1 MADNIQKFSAVF
13 SAEIDSKN
21 FDKEVSK
28 LKATLTSQLGKGVA
42 DSVIESFTKVMS
54 QRKNFYSGFNFTN
67 LTNDITTAFMEGG
80 EKGIVKATK
89 AIEKMQGAINTL
101 DWLRNFDDGKFKSK
115 LQIFESMSE
124 DDLFRSLNKISP
136 YMKKYQKLAS
146 KREEFL
152 QIQKEASDKAK
163 NVVIHKRGTNFRSAV
178 SMQEDL
184 DGIVTDEVKRVVTSE
199 NLKDVNE
206 YNKLLNEM
214 KLLLQDLNNEHF
226 EDNGGTLPLLEMNQ
240 GDLEKSLTYY
250 KRISELIREIY
261 NAGANIKDSAGSS
274 VSSNIAIS
282 QLLSSD
288 TGDLNKLIQRS
299 SKIQR
304 TILDQIAQKLGLNEN
319 YNDIIKNYFSQIGGK
334 VERKTERKVLAV
346 KGSTTKSK
354 NISSENTT
362 EANAGTWNVGKTQ
375 DISQEMELASSLR
388 DEFVKL
394 GDTYTSLM
402 QRIKT
407 ETGTAVDQ
415 TQKEID
421 EVVSKAGDTYKTLV
435 KRLGFKPDAISS
447 LVGKNNEEY
456 LSSVYNKV
464 GTLDEV
470 KVAKK
475 KNIELQNR
483 NKELE
488 AELETLKSSSI
499 NTAATSQ
506 TKESKS
512 DELNIDYENIKKRIN
527 EEINAAL
534 KEEHSSININV
545 EQIKESVSKS
555 VFEGIDMSFTQIGV
569 HDIPVNAEKLVSDIN
584 ESINAAFTAS
594 HSPISIDVESFSNK
608 IKEAVEGGF
617 KGNYI
622 PNIDNKIIGNTE
634 EKKESPSSL
643 SESKPKSSSR
653 KKNPSDTKPKKSETA
668 KRYSENIKTAVE
680 RFNSAN
686 SDIRSFG
693 YSSDKIEKMQR
704 AIKSIESSIDKVRDE
719 NLDKLIPNSLL
730 QKGEKL
736 QKILDN
742 VKNKHKSQG
751 IYDKLSGDID
761 TYITNRKELE
771 KTGFKYG
778 TVEEQKEYQKRL
790 KSLESGKNK
799 IDSRRTEIPK
809 ELLNQKTEHGFDKK
823 FAGLASFLDRL
834 EVNER
839 KSVINES
846 ESVLKRVPRYIKAVS
861 GSKNE
866 DASFITETNNMI
878 SEIQKKM
885 DALGVS
891 TKNASSMQELW
902 NKTLEKGFEIAKKDS
917 LDKLSSEMQKIE
929 SLGKTNAGF
938 EAFKELS
945 EDVENLRNSKFTI
958 DKYPEILEELNK
970 SVLRAKEF
978 QNNKD
983 YIIANPGRTEA
994 VQAKYE
1000 GIKDRNPA
1008 AVKSD
1013 AFSERFSSLDEKF
1026 KEKDSLSK
1034 NEIEELHNEVN
1045 RLSGDFTAAGKTG
1058 KGFLDSIK
1066 DRFANL
1072 SVYLASFVSFYKIID
1087 YFRQGI
1093 GFVKEYDTAMTNLKK
1108 VAEGTSNEISQ
1119 FGKSSYA
1126 VANALGATNTAVID
1140 AGTEWSRL
1148 GYNIQEASELAK
1160 SSVIYSNVGEIDAAT
1175 ATTDLV
1181 SALKAFNVDAS
1192 DSMSVVDKLNELGR
1206 LCLLIQQ
1213 CIRLKIAI
1221 SVKVQKWIRPRKD
1234 LLEIFD

>member
-21 FDKEVSK
+21 FDREVSK

-54 QRKNFYSGFNFTN
+54 QRKDFYSGFNFTN

-101 DWLRNFDDGKFKSK
+101 DWLRNFDEGKFKNK

-226 EDNGGTLPLLEMNQ
+226 ENNGGTLPLSEMSQ

-250 KRISELIREIY
+250 KRVSELIREIY
-261 NAGANIKDSAGSS
+261 NMGANIKDSTGSS
-274 VSSNIAIS
+274 VNSNTAIS
-282 QLLSSD
+282 QLLNSD

-304 TILDQIAQKLGLNEN
+304 TILDQIAKKLGLNEN

-362 EANAGTWNVGKTQ
+362 EANAGTWNVGKAQ

-475 KNIELQNR
+475 RNIELQDR

-499 NTAATSQ
+499 NAAATSQ

-555 VFEGIDMSFTQIGV
+555 VFEGVEMSFTQIGV
-569 HDIPVNAEKLVSDIN
+569 HDVPVNAEKLISDIN
-584 ESINAAFTAS
+584 ESINTAFTAS
-594 HSPISIDVESFSNK
+594 HSPISVDVESLSNK
-608 IKEAVEGGF
+608 IKEAIENGF
-617 KGNYI
+617 KGNYS
-622 PNIDNKIIGNTE
+622 PNIDNKTTGNIE
-634 EKKESPSSL
+634 EKKENHSSI
-643 SESKPKSSSR
+643 ESQNKQSSR
-653 KKNPSDTKPKKSETA
+653 KKKSSDTKPKKSEIA
-668 KRYSENIKTAVE
+668 KKYSENIKTAVE

-704 AIKSIESSIDKVRDE
+704 AIKSIESSIDKVKDE

-751 IYDKLSGDID
+751 IYDKLGRDID

-790 KSLESGKNK
+790 KYLESGKNK

-809 ELLNQKTEHGFDKK
+809 ELLNQKTERGFDKK

-834 EVNER
+834 EINER

-929 SLGKTNAGF
+929 SLGKTKTGV
-938 EAFKELS
+938 EAFENLNN
-945 EDVENLRNSKFTI
+945 EIENLRNNEFTS
-958 DKYPEILEELNK
+958 DKYSETLKELNK
-970 SVLRAKEF
+970 IVLKAKEF

-983 YIIANPGRTEA
+983 YIVANPGRTEA

-1008 AVKSD
+1008 AVESD
-1013 AFSERFSSLDEKF
+1013 SFSGRFSSLDERF
-1026 KEKDSLSK
+1026 KGKDSLSK

-1045 RLSGDFTAAGKTG
+1045 KLSGDFTAAGKTG
-1058 KGFLDSIK
+1058 KSFLDSVK

-1119 FGKSSYA
+1119 FGKNSYA

-1148 GYNIQEASELAK
+1148 GYSIQEASELAK

-1192 DSMSVVDKLNELGR
+1192 DSMNVVDKLNELGKF
-1206 LCLLIQQ
+1206 CLLIQ
-1213 CIRLKIAI
+1213 
-1221 SVKVQKWIRPRKD
+1221 
-1234 LLEIFD
+1234 